1 MKQKLTK
8 SLSSTASF
16 EAFTAVKIQVEVFWV
31 VTPCSVVA
39 GWQRFGGPCCRHLQG
54 EVRVI
59 VPWSLHLSRKD
70 REVRNFKDVDVSKSE
85 WVRNPCAASYISR
98 LTICEQ
104 EQLTDISCDGSPK
117 DMFDADKLVQ
127 FLLLVTNDYP
137 SLSREVVKVLLHFV
151 TTDLCE
157 TGFSAVAIMN
167 TKYLSQLIT
176 ENELGVAILSVAP
189 RFG

>member
-1 MKQKLTK
+1 VIDFQKQ
-8 SLSSTASF
+8 
-16 EAFTAVKIQVEVFWV
+16 FT
-31 VTPCSVVA
+31 
-39 GWQRFGGPCCRHLQG
+39 
-54 EVRVI
+54 
-59 VPWSLHLSRKD
+59 LH
-70 REVRNFKDVDVSKSE
+70 FKDVDVSKFQ
-85 WVRNPCAASYISR
+85 WVRNPCAANYVSR
-98 LTICEQ
+98 LMICEQ

-167 TKYLSQLIT
+167 TIYLSQLIT
-176 ENELGVAILSVAP
+176 EMELGVAILSMAP
-189 RFG
+189 RFGKLYVEKQVHPSHEMRHWQSAAHEPLQDIALLVSNIKLSCMLNMLLFLQTQ

>member
-1 MKQKLTK
+1 
-8 SLSSTASF
+8 
-16 EAFTAVKIQVEVFWV
+16 
-31 VTPCSVVA
+31 
-39 GWQRFGGPCCRHLQG
+39 
-54 EVRVI
+54 
-59 VPWSLHLSRKD
+59 
-70 REVRNFKDVDVSKSE
+70 
-85 WVRNPCAASYISR
+85 
-98 LTICEQ
+98 
-104 EQLTDISCDGSPK
+104 
-117 DMFDADKLVQ
+117 MFDADKLVQ

-137 SLSREVVKVLLHFV
+137 SLSGEVMKVLLHFV